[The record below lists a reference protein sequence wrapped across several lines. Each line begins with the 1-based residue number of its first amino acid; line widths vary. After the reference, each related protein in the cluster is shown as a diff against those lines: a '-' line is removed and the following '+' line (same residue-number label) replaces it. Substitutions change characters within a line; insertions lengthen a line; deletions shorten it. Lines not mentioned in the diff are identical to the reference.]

1 MELSPPDPRVGQV
14 LQGRYRILERVAA
27 GAMGVVYRGERVE
40 LSRAVAVKFLHP
52 WIAAQQTFRTRFET
66 EARAMSRLNHPNCV
80 SVIDFGVEG
89 SPYLVMDY
97 ITGGTLRKV
106 LEWGRLSPVRAV
118 AIARQILAG
127 VAHAH
132 AQGIIHRDLK
142 PDNMILTDTDGLP
155 DHVKILD
162 FGLAKLRDGPA
173 KTSGLAIG
181 TPSYMSPEQ
190 TGAPGE
196 IDGRTDIYAVGVVM
210 HEMLAGAKPFA
221 SEKVAEILLMH
232 RDQAPPPLRQ
242 VVPAAGISPALEAVV
257 LRAMAKKPDERY
269 QTAAAFAAALE
280 EVPEAA
286 MRMSV
291 VPRTPGPAAGRPA
304 APQAGASAAVIPV
317 IGDGDK
323 TIADSPELAAAR
335 AASVGVAPAPEAAVE
350 APTVAAPSAPA
361 KPASKPASKPSS
373 VTSSGSGAGGARR
386 WLSIAALALA
396 AVGLVVVG
404 LWKRPRGRGTAGGS
418 GVVAMAPAAP
428 TSAAA
433 PPAPLPP
440 LPSATATVPPPAAAP
455 PPAPP
460 PPSAESRRADAER
473 LVAANEWEQ
482 ALVVLQ
488 KAEKEH
494 PEDAA
499 VAADLANLALE
510 HKRWAEGAQAARV
523 AGQRDPKWRGDER
536 LVKNLIRS
544 LGSDK
549 GYERTEDVL
558 HGFGPPAV
566 PFLKKAAAHDK
577 SPVVRERAAELLRE
591 RPNSRSSRATF
602 SRSPSPGRKSSSSH
616 SIFTR

>member
-1 MELSPPDPRVGQV
+1 V

-40 LSRAVAVKFLHP
+40 LARAVAVKFLHP

-89 SPYLVMDY
+89 SPYLVMDF

-118 AIARQILAG
+118 AIARQVLAG

-196 IDGRTDIYAVGVVM
+196 IDGRTDIYAVGVVL
-210 HEMLAGAKPFA
+210 HEMLAGTKPFA

-257 LRAMAKKPDERY
+257 LRAMAKKPDERF
-269 QTAAAFAAALE
+269 QTAAEFAAALE
-280 EVPEAA
+280 DVPEAA
-286 MRMSV
+286 TRMSV
-291 VPRTPGPAAGRPA
+291 VGRTPAPAAGRPA
-304 APQAGASAAVIPV
+304 NSPAAAGPIPA

-335 AASVGVAPAPEAAVE
+335 AAGESPAAPAE
-350 APTVAAPSAPA
+350 APTVAAVAAPSAPA
-361 KPASKPASKPSS
+361 KASPVA
-373 VTSSGSGAGGARR
+373 SSGGAAGGARR
-386 WLSIAALALA
+386 WISIGVLALA
-396 AVGLVVVG
+396 AIALVLVG
-404 LWKRPRGRGTAGGS
+404 LWKRPKGRGVPGATVASVPSVPTTAPS
-418 GVVAMAPAAP
+418 APAAP
-428 TSAAA
+428 A

-440 LPSATATVPPPAAAP
+440 LPSAMATVTPPAAP
-455 PPAPP
+455 S
-460 PPSAESRRADAER
+460 PSAESRRADAER

-523 AGQRDPKWRGDER
+523 AGQRDAKWRGDER

-566 PFLKKAAAHDK
+566 PYLKKAAAHDK
-577 SPVVRERAAELLRE
+577 NPVVRARAAELLRE
-591 RPNSRSSRATF
+591 RSNSRSSRATF
-602 SRSPSPGRKSSSSH
+602 SRSPSPARKSSSSR

>member
-52 WIAAQQTFRTRFET
+52 WIAAQQAFRTRFET

-89 SPYLVMDY
+89 SPYLVMDF

-106 LEWGRLSPVRAV
+106 LEWGRLSPVRVV
-118 AIARQILAG
+118 AIARQVLAG

-173 KTSGLAIG
+173 MTSGLAIG

-196 IDGRTDIYAVGVVM
+196 IDGRTDIYAIGVVM

-232 RDQAPPPLRQ
+232 RDQAPTPLRQ
-242 VVPAAGISPALEAVV
+242 LVPAAGISPALEAVV
-257 LRAMAKKPDERY
+257 LRALAKKPAERY
-269 QTAAAFAAALE
+269 QTAAEFSAALE

-286 MRMSV
+286 MRVSAV
-291 VPRTPGPAAGRPA
+291 SRTPGPAAARA
-304 APQAGASAAVIPV
+304 AGVAATAAAVV
-317 IGDGDK
+317 GDGDK

-335 AASVGVAPAPEAAVE
+335 AEAASPAESGAVQP
-350 APTVAAPSAPA
+350 AAAPPVPAHASSAPSGA
-361 KPASKPASKPSS
+361 
-373 VTSSGSGAGGARR
+373 SGSRR
-386 WLSIAALALA
+386 WISIAALALA
-396 AVGLVVVG
+396 AIALVFVG
-404 LWKRPRGRGTAGGS
+404 LWRRPKGKAPP
-418 GVVAMAPAAP
+418 GVAAPVATAPANP
-428 TSAAA
+428 S
-433 PPAPLPP
+433 APLPP
-440 LPSATATVPPPAAAP
+440 LPSATETAPAP
-455 PPAPP
+455 TPAPP
-460 PPSAESRRADAER
+460 AVVSPPVPSAEARRADAQR

-488 KAEKEH
+488 KGEKEH
-494 PEDAA
+494 PDDAG

-510 HKRWAEGAQAARV
+510 HKRWAEGAQAARA

-577 SPVVRERAAELLRE
+577 NPIVRERAAELLRE
-591 RPNSRSSRATF
+591 RSNSRASRPTF
-602 SRSPSPGRKSSSSH
+602 SRSPSPGHKSSSSH
-616 SIFTR
+616 SIFSR

>member
-1 MELSPPDPRVGQV
+1 

-52 WIAAQQTFRTRFET
+52 WIAAQQAFRTRFET

-89 SPYLVMDY
+89 SPYVVMDF

-118 AIARQILAG
+118 AIARQVLAG

-173 KTSGLAIG
+173 MTSGLAIG

-210 HEMLAGAKPFA
+210 YEMLAGTKPFA

-232 RDQAPPPLRQ
+232 RDHAPTPLRQ
-242 VVPAAGISPALEAVV
+242 AVPAAGISPALEGVV
-257 LRAMAKKPDERY
+257 LRALAKKPGDRY
-269 QTAAAFAAALE
+269 QTAAEFSAALE

-286 MRMSV
+286 MRVSIAA
-291 VPRTPGPAAGRPA
+291 RTPGPAAARA
-304 APQAGASAAVIPV
+304 AAIMAPGA
-317 IGDGDK
+317 GDGDK

-335 AASVGVAPAPEAAVE
+335 AAE
-350 APTVAAPSAPA
+350 VAAAPGETPQSLLAPGTAAA
-361 KPASKPASKPSS
+361 KPAAKSA
-373 VTSSGSGAGGARR
+373 TTAGGTGSSKR
-386 WLSIAALALA
+386 WLSIAVLALA
-396 AVGLVVVG
+396 AVGLVFVG
-404 LWKRPRGRGTAGGS
+404 LRKRPKGTAPAP
-418 GVVAMAPAAP
+418 VVAAVPATPPAPSAPDTVPAPIAPPPAAF
-428 TSAAA
+428 A
-433 PPAPLPP
+433 PPAPVLPA
-440 LPSATATVPPPAAAP
+440 PSAD
-455 PPAPP
+455 
-460 PPSAESRRADAER
+460 SRRADAAR
-473 LVAANEWEQ
+473 LAAANEWEQ

-488 KAEKEH
+488 KAEKEN

-523 AGQRDPKWRGDER
+523 AGQHDAKWRGDER
-536 LVKNLIRS
+536 LVKNLIRA

-577 SPVVRERAAELLRE
+577 NPVVRERAAELLRE
-591 RPNSRSSRATF
+591 RSNSRTASRPTF
-602 SRSPSPGRKSSSSH
+602 SRPAPSSRKSSSSH

>member
-1 MELSPPDPRVGQV
+1 M
-14 LQGRYRILERVAA
+14 QGRYRILERVAA

-52 WIAAQQTFRTRFET
+52 WIAAQQAFRTRFET

-89 SPYLVMDY
+89 SPYVVMDF

-118 AIARQILAG
+118 AIARQVLAG

-173 KTSGLAIG
+173 MTSGLAIG

-221 SEKVAEILLMH
+221 SDKVAEILLMH
-232 RDQAPPPLRQ
+232 RDQAPAPLRQ
-242 VVPAAGISPALEAVV
+242 VVPEAGISPALEAVV
-257 LRAMAKKPDERY
+257 LRALAKKPAERY
-269 QTAAAFAAALE
+269 QTAAEFAAALE

-286 MRMSV
+286 TRVSV
-291 VPRTPGPAAGRPA
+291 VSRPPGSPAARGAAAPA
-304 APQAGASAAVIPV
+304 AAAPV

-335 AASVGVAPAPEAAVE
+335 AAAEGAGAPGDAKPVDAPADAKPVTAAAVAMSSGGGGSKRWISIAVVAVVAIALIFVGLAKRPKGKVPSSVAVT
-350 APTVAAPSAPA
+350 APVAPSAP
-361 KPASKPASKPSS
+361 
-373 VTSSGSGAGGARR
+373 V
-386 WLSIAALALA
+386 
-396 AVGLVVVG
+396 
-404 LWKRPRGRGTAGGS
+404 
-418 GVVAMAPAAP
+418 
-428 TSAAA
+428 
-433 PPAPLPP
+433 PP
-440 LPSATATVPPPAAAP
+440 LPSAAETVPAPA
-455 PPAPP
+455 PAPP
-460 PPSAESRRADAER
+460 AVAPPTPSADSRRADAER

-494 PEDAA
+494 PEDGA

-591 RPNSRSSRATF
+591 RSNSRSSRGPF
-602 SRSPSPGRKSSSSH
+602 SRSPSPSHKSSSGSR

>member
-1 MELSPPDPRVGQV
+1 V

-89 SPYLVMDY
+89 SPYLVMDF

-118 AIARQILAG
+118 AIARQVLAG

-142 PDNMILTDTDGLP
+142 PDNMVLTDTDGLP

-210 HEMLAGAKPFA
+210 HEMLAGAKPFT

-269 QTAAAFAAALE
+269 QTAVEFAAALE

-291 VPRTPGPAAGRPA
+291 GSRTPGPAAGRPA
-304 APQAGASAAVIPV
+304 SAPIATSGGAVTPA

-335 AASVGVAPAPEAAVE
+335 LAGEMGPGHAPTVAAAPVA
-350 APTVAAPSAPA
+350 APTVAAPTVAAPTVVAPA
-361 KPASKPASKPSS
+361 VAAPKPAAKASPA
-373 VTSSGSGAGGARR
+373 TSTGSGAGGARR
-386 WLSIAALALA
+386 WISIAVVALA
-396 AVGLVVVG
+396 AIALVLVG
-404 LWKRPRGRGTAGGS
+404 LWKRPKGRGNSAPGAAA
-418 GVVAMAPAAP
+418 VAVAP
-428 TSAAA
+428 TSAAPAA
-433 PPAPLPP
+433 PVPP
-440 LPSATATVPPPAAAP
+440 LPSATGTVPPPVAVPPVAAAP
-455 PPAPP
+455 L
-460 PPSAESRRADAER
+460 PSAESRRADAER

-494 PEDAA
+494 PDDAA

-558 HGFGPPAV
+558 HGFGPPAI

-577 SPVVRERAAELLRE
+577 NPMVRERAAELLRE
-591 RPNSRSSRATF
+591 RSNSRATRGTF
-602 SRSPSPGRKSSSSH
+602 SRSPSPGRKSSSGH

>member
-89 SPYLVMDY
+89 SPYLVMDF

-118 AIARQILAG
+118 AIARQVLAG

-242 VVPAAGISPALEAVV
+242 VVPAAGISAALEAVV
-257 LRAMAKKPDERY
+257 LRALAKKPDDRY
-269 QTAAAFAAALE
+269 QTAVEFAAALE
-280 EVPEAA
+280 GVPEAA

-291 VPRTPGPAAGRPA
+291 ASRTPAPAAARSAANLPAAGVA
-304 APQAGASAAVIPV
+304 AGMPV

-335 AASVGVAPAPEAAVE
+335 AVAEG
-350 APTVAAPSAPA
+350 VAAPAEEQTVLAASAPA
-361 KPASKPASKPSS
+361 KASP
-373 VTSSGSGAGGARR
+373 VLSSGGGGRRR
-386 WLSIAALALA
+386 WISIAVLALA
-396 AVGLVVVG
+396 AMALVFLG
-404 LWKRPRGRGTAGGS
+404 LWKRPKGKGASTAGS
-418 GVVAMAPAAP
+418 VAMTAPAG
-428 TSAAA
+428 SAAA
-433 PPAPLPP
+433 PTAAAAPLPP
-440 LPSATATVPPPAAAP
+440 LPSAAETVPPPAV
-455 PPAPP
+455 APP
-460 PPSAESRRADAER
+460 PPPVPSADSRRADAER

-510 HKRWAEGAQAARV
+510 HKHWAEGAQAARV
-523 AGQRDPKWRGDER
+523 AGQRDPRWRGDER

-566 PFLKKAAAHDK
+566 PYLKKAAAHDK
-577 SPVVRERAAELLRE
+577 SPIVRERAAELLRE
-591 RPNSRSSRATF
+591 RSNSRASRPTF
-602 SRSPSPGRKSSSSH
+602 SRSPSPGRKSSGGH

>member
-1 MELSPPDPRVGQV
+1 VELSPPDPRVGQV

-89 SPYLVMDY
+89 SPYLVMDF

-118 AIARQILAG
+118 AIARQVLAG

-242 VVPAAGISPALEAVV
+242 VVPAAGISAALEAVV
-257 LRAMAKKPDERY
+257 LRALAKKPDDRY
-269 QTAAAFAAALE
+269 QTAVEFAAALE
-280 EVPEAA
+280 GVPEAA

-291 VPRTPGPAAGRPA
+291 ASRTPAPAAARSAANLPAAGVA
-304 APQAGASAAVIPV
+304 AGMPV

-335 AASVGVAPAPEAAVE
+335 AVAEG
-350 APTVAAPSAPA
+350 VAAPAEEQTVLAASAPA
-361 KPASKPASKPSS
+361 KASP
-373 VTSSGSGAGGARR
+373 VLSSGGGGRRR
-386 WLSIAALALA
+386 WISIAVLALA
-396 AVGLVVVG
+396 AMALVFLG
-404 LWKRPRGRGTAGGS
+404 LWKRPKGKGASTAGS
-418 GVVAMAPAAP
+418 VAMTAPAG
-428 TSAAA
+428 SAAA
-433 PPAPLPP
+433 PTAAAAPLPP
-440 LPSATATVPPPAAAP
+440 LPSAAETVPPPAV
-455 PPAPP
+455 APP
-460 PPSAESRRADAER
+460 PPPVPSADSRRADAER

-510 HKRWAEGAQAARV
+510 HKHWAEGAQAARV
-523 AGQRDPKWRGDER
+523 AGQRDPRWRGDER

-566 PFLKKAAAHDK
+566 PYLKKAAAHDK
-577 SPVVRERAAELLRE
+577 SPIVRERAAELLRE
-591 RPNSRSSRATF
+591 RSNSRASRPTF
-602 SRSPSPGRKSSSSH
+602 SRSPSPGRKSSGGH